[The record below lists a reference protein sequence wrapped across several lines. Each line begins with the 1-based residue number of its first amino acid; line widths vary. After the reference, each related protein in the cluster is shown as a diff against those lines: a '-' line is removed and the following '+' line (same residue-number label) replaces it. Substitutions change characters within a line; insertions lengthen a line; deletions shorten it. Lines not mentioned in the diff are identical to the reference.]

1 MNKLLLYIVFL
12 FILVLCIF
20 SCIDNKYIVEDL
32 RNNNRT
38 AYIVYFMPRIESNI
52 TTRTLT
58 PFPQYCEAQIFA
70 FSSGGAQQSAASPVF
85 RSSEAGTLSPVN
97 IPMRLMTGEYDF
109 YAISTK
115 QDSIPVD
122 FYNNIA
128 TGLSNGIDYLWAS
141 VKNQIIDSNGTTV
154 PITFQHVASQI
165 VIYVANTDSV
175 DPMTSIQSARYNE
188 PYITDD
194 ISWNLLTGEITTCTE
209 ISSTQIAMDIVN
221 DTTISAIMVPVDDDK
236 KTISCVIVIVQ
247 NSGRVQSCA
256 INLPNIT
263 NGYQAGHCYE
273 YLMYFDADSLELG
286 LVKVAPWN
294 DVVVSDDVTSN

>member
-1 MNKLLLYIVFL
+1 
-12 FILVLCIF
+12 
-20 SCIDNKYIVEDL
+20 
-32 RNNNRT
+32 
-38 AYIVYFMPRIESNI
+38 
-52 TTRTLT
+52 
-58 PFPQYCEAQIFA
+58 
-70 FSSGGAQQSAASPVF
+70 
-85 RSSEAGTLSPVN
+85 
-97 IPMRLMTGEYDF
+97 MTGEYDF

-154 PITFQHVASQI
+154 PITFQHIASQI

-221 DTTISAIMVPVDDDK
+221 DTTVSATMVPVDDDK
-236 KTISCVIVIVQ
+236 KTISCIIVIVK

-256 INLPNIT
+256 INLQNIT